1 MSDGRFEFAE
11 KKKKEINPYLTAGL
25 SGAASGAGL
34 GGLAL
39 LRRGVGLGGALK
51 TGALGALFTGGVVGG
66 GSIVGSKIVG
76 EPKPK
81 ERAPF
86 AIRSAVGGAI
96 VGTAAGAAGGLLMR
110 RVPKINRKIAG
121 LANEWRPAN
130 WLTKSGSLKA
140 TGVGAV
146 AGGGYGA
153 FTGADEGQ
161 QVDTIRNLRKDIR
174 KMSATSRTI
183 ELAGCCNSCMKQRI
197 QRSTEF
203 IKSKLKNKVKMQST
217 SETIELEKPFHG
229 YNKKRHAKTGGL
241 NDSYRKQ
248 YNRENGSNLKR
259 PVTTEPSKLKPGS
272 KSAKRRASF
281 CARMGGM
288 PGPTSKDGKLT
299 PKGAALKR
307 WNCSTEQKLVEFGI
321 AGRALQKS
329 LFIGKAK
336 PPIRLPYP
344 KGEIINPLVDNV
356 KHPTKQAM
364 LVDMRKRQPSWNRG
378 IKNKLRNFVEDYLMS
393 DKSQPLEFQLTEEQR
408 QLRNAALIAG
418 GVAVPVGTAAYLGIR
433 SIKKANAANEAMYK
447 TAVAGGARPADVL
460 GKYVTGKDRKVARGT
475 PLALPPSEFA
485 KQSLRKRGLGENG
498 PAISKVDRYRRIAA
512 ERATLTSRR
521 GQISLPLGSKLR
533 GELIMRKSADRGRMR
548 AGRQLRT
555 DRSSAL
561 RPIIKDSLP
570 EGRKSVPVGS
580 SKVTLKSGAVGQ
592 VEHAPL
598 MSSER
603 MISTGKN
610 LQEGIRNPALHSRG
624 ERKNMIAALA
634 LLRRKFKFASNQPTH
649 AFDIWVRNER
659 TGRASG
665 FKDYVRGEDLVDREG
680 RAATVTLPTFISS
693 ARREAEKGFR
703 TARRTAR
710 LGKDVTEVVQ
720 GRKTKKREWEKGYFQ
735 KAVAVAALTGGLAA
749 HGLVMRRALRPNAP
763 KWVSG
768 YSDSVKGA
776 TKYVVDQK
784 NKMRDSVTKSV
795 GLMSARLNHTIVLFE
810 DKPKSTWKK
819 AAGVAAGLGTA
830 ALGASMLPAAYKM
843 AKIQIRHG
851 GNVAKRKVFK
861 SPKSDPYNGGRFV
874 SDYLDAS
881 QAALN
886 SGIHGKVIGK
896 VLQTAKQKPGGMTAA
911 VLRKTGVAGD
921 DFKVSHYARFRAGQK
936 EALGHWDWEVGQRV
950 KSKSGHARMAKRRDA
965 AQKEIQDRL
974 YNYGQ
979 NEKEA
984 IRHVATSTRNK
995 DVRDYFDQLAA
1006 HKKGAAKMYA
1016 RRLALAPVAVVGGAG
1031 VAAASSRKEFS
1042 YYDAD
1047 MEGWDLRDAR
1057 GRSARVFA
1065 PNSKRRVRRESKWH
1079 ERKRNQ
1085 RNLLI
1090 GGGLVA
1096 AIGTGAGALAIG
1108 GAGRA
1113 KAVSAVKNRMMGMIN
1128 RVRRNRSIRPK
1139 PSKEWQPTLLP
1150 AATA

>member
-1 MSDGRFEFAE
+1 
-11 KKKKEINPYLTAGL
+11 
-25 SGAASGAGL
+25 
-34 GGLAL
+34 
-39 LRRGVGLGGALK
+39 
-51 TGALGALFTGGVVGG
+51 
-66 GSIVGSKIVG
+66 
-76 EPKPK
+76 
-81 ERAPF
+81 
-86 AIRSAVGGAI
+86 
-96 VGTAAGAAGGLLMR
+96 
-110 RVPKINRKIAG
+110 
-121 LANEWRPAN
+121 
-130 WLTKSGSLKA
+130 
-140 TGVGAV
+140 
-146 AGGGYGA
+146 
-153 FTGADEGQ
+153 
-161 QVDTIRNLRKDIR
+161 
-174 KMSATSRTI
+174 
-183 ELAGCCNSCMKQRI
+183 
-197 QRSTEF
+197 
-203 IKSKLKNKVKMQST
+203 MQST

-241 NDSYRKQ
+241 NDSYRKE
-248 YNRENGSNLKR
+248 YNREHGSNLKR

-288 PGPTSKDGKLT
+288 PGQTSKDGKLT

-307 WNCSTEQKLVEFGI
+307 WNCSSEQKLVEFGIAAGARKMGIKVPRAPKSARRPIGDRIRNSKAGQWWRGEKLSGLQQILQDTAEYTHGANSPVAERMRGAFRADNKSRNRLVIGAGVIPPLATAAIGVGATYHSASPRWQAKQKARHEFGI

-336 PPIRLPYP
+336 PPIRLPYS
-344 KGEIINPLVDNV
+344 KGETINPLVDNIT
-356 KHPTKQAM
+356 HPTKQAM
-364 LVDMRKRQPSWNRG
+364 LVDMRKTQPTWNRG
-378 IKNKLRNFVEDYLMS
+378 LKNKLRNFVEDYLMS

-447 TAVAGGARPADVL
+447 SAVAGGARPADVL

-795 GLMSARLNHTIVLFE
+795 GLMSARLNNTIVLFE

-936 EALGHWDWEVGQRV
+936 EALGHWDWEVGQRI
-950 KSKSGHARMAKRRDA
+950 KSTSGHARMAKRRDA

-1042 YYDAD
+1042 YYNAD